1 MTQPPTRSIKA
12 ALLRLGTAGTL
23 KTKSVSTPE
32 PEKLDL
38 GTAGTPFSNPYAYK
52 NRECITHDVYMCKDL
67 DLPVP
72 AVPNI
77 DNLPTVTP
85 GGDLRIPFNSPERY
99 HWWKDG
105 DRLTP
110 DQTRAE
116 IEARPNQDL

>member
-1 MTQPPTRSIKA
+1 MTKPETRSIKA
-12 ALLRLGTAGTL
+12 ALLAHGTLGTP
-23 KTKSVSTPE
+23 KTKSVSTRPQE
-32 PEKLDL
+32 SNDF
-38 GTAGTPFSNPYAYK
+38 GTLGTPFSK
-52 NRECITHDVYMCKDL
+52 SLRLIEKGSDTHSYVCKEL

-72 AVPNI
+72 SVPRQEC
-77 DNLPTVTP
+77 LPTVTP
-85 GGDLRIPFNSPERY
+85 GGDLRIPFNSPEKY